1 MTHISHQIT
10 INAPKE
16 RVWEILADLGE
27 VKRYHPG
34 LTDSYYN
41 SGEKRGVGA
50 SRHCDL
56 KPFGSIDER
65 VIEWNDGESYTLEI
79 YDGKKVPP
87 FKKSNRDAFGSAER
101 VWHRCLDD
109 VGVRA
114 EVWSH
119 READGPANGA
129 FAVRK
134 GCTGNTAWLAAVCR
148 STPGSGVAIDPAR
161 GP

>member
-41 SGEKRGVGA
+41 PGEKRGVGA

-56 KPFGSIDER
+56 KPFGSIEET

-87 FKKSNRDAFGSAER
+87 FKKAIGTLS
-101 VWHRCLDD
+101 
-109 VGVRA
+109 VR
-114 EVWSH
+114 
-119 READGPANGA
+119 PN
-129 FAVRK
+129 
-134 GCTGNTAWLAAVCR
+134 
-148 STPGSGVAIDPAR
+148 GSGTVASMTLEYELKFGLIGKLMDRLTVRSQFEKVVPAILR
-161 GP
+161 GLRQYAEAHPAAA

>member
-41 SGEKRGVGA
+41 PGEKRGVGA

-56 KPFGSIDER
+56 KPFGSIEET

-87 FKKSNRDAFGSAER
+87 FKRAIGTLSVRPNGSGTVASMTVEYELKFGLIGKLMDR
-101 VWHRCLDD
+101 LT
-109 VGVRA
+109 VRSQFEKVVPA
-114 EVWSH
+114 IL
-119 READGPANGA
+119 RGLRQYAEADG
-129 FAVRK
+129 
-134 GCTGNTAWLAAVCR
+134 AA
-148 STPGSGVAIDPAR
+148 A
-161 GP
+161 